1 MATKEILTIAQL
13 IAECKNT
20 RNKICNII
28 GDREFTPVQ
37 FYIKAKPYIGPRT
50 TDEVAERIV
59 SDLDKTSDLIVRF
72 EALNKARIKA
82 NAETLVKVPEQISLN
97 ELFAGKEAGFEEISI
112 AEAINRKKYYK
123 DFLLSIVST
132 MEHSM
137 QNAARRKG
145 QLEMEAKGNI
155 DKELDQQFPRDVQ
168 KNWSSD
174 AQKKARED
182 LEKKYEVVR
191 LDPKDLIQNDSITK
205 FKEIVIDYINK
216 IDTVLSIV
224 NAKTEVEVEY

>member
-97 ELFAGKEAGFEEISI
+97 ELFAGKEADFEDISI

-191 LDPKDLIQNDSITK
+191 LDPTDLIKNDSITK

>member
-20 RNKICNII
+20 RNKICNIV

-59 SDLDKTSDLIVRF
+59 SDLDKASDLIVRF

-97 ELFAGKEAGFEEISI
+97 ELFAGKEADFEDISI

-191 LDPKDLIQNDSITK
+191 LDPKDLIKNDSITK

>member
-97 ELFAGKEAGFEEISI
+97 ELFAGKEADFEDISI

-191 LDPKDLIQNDSITK
+191 LDPKDIIKNDSIAK

>member
-59 SDLDKTSDLIVRF
+59 SDLDKASDLIVRF

-97 ELFAGKEAGFEEISI
+97 ELFAGKEADFENISI

-191 LDPKDLIQNDSITK
+191 LDPKDLIKNDSITK

>member
-59 SDLDKTSDLIVRF
+59 SDLDKASDLIVRF

-97 ELFAGKEAGFEEISI
+97 ELFAGKEADFEDISI

-191 LDPKDLIQNDSITK
+191 LDPKDLIKNDYITK

>member
-97 ELFAGKEAGFEEISI
+97 ELFAGKEADFEDISI

-191 LDPKDLIQNDSITK
+191 LDPKDLIKNDSITK

>member
-145 QLEMEAKGNI
+145 QLEMEAKSNI

-191 LDPKDLIQNDSITK
+191 LDPKDLIKNDSITK

>member
-59 SDLDKTSDLIVRF
+59 SDLDKASDLIVRF

-97 ELFAGKEAGFEEISI
+97 ELFAGKEADFEDISI

-191 LDPKDLIQNDSITK
+191 LDPKDLIKNDSITK